1 MKMNLN
7 DKCMDETIKQTMDYK
22 GKQIKK
28 FVDAKEKSMAL
39 FAAGR
44 DSAMIVAEL
53 CNQGKLS
60 TDEEI
65 KAAIHEYRKF
75 FYYEIYSTDPDEEA
89 IQKAKQEVG
98 KTTEF
103 LGF

>member
-1 MKMNLN
+1 MTTGAKNMEPQI
-7 DKCMDETIKQTMDYK
+7 KEAMDFKNK
-22 GKQIKK
+22 SIKK

-44 DSAMIVAEL
+44 DAAMIVAEL
-53 CNQGKLS
+53 CNQGRLS

-89 IQKAKQEVG
+89 IEEAK
-98 KTTEF
+98 KKMTPTEF

>member
-1 MKMNLN
+1 
-7 DKCMDETIKQTMDYK
+7 MDEQIKQTMDYT

-44 DSAMIVAEL
+44 DATMVTCELISKSATSYSE
-53 CNQGKLS
+53 
-60 TDEEI
+60 DEI
-65 KAAIHEYRKF
+65 KQTVKEWRNW

-89 IQKAKQEVG
+89 IQEAKR
-98 KTTEF
+98 KMNPTEF

>member
-1 MKMNLN
+1 
-7 DKCMDETIKQTMDYK
+7 MDESIKQTMDYK

-44 DSAMIVAEL
+44 DATMIVSELYNNLGDLDGAEEGEFSKEKII
-53 CNQGKLS
+53 QRA
-60 TDEEI
+60 I
-65 KAAIHEYRKF
+65 KEWRNW

-89 IQKAKQEVG
+89 IEEAK
-98 KTTEF
+98 KNMNPTEF

>member
-1 MKMNLN
+1 MEPYIK
-7 DKCMDETIKQTMDYK
+7 ETLDYK

-28 FVDAKEKSMAL
+28 FTDAKEKSMAL

-44 DSAMIVAEL
+44 DATMIVSEIMRWET
-53 CNQGKLS
+53 N
-60 TDEEI
+60 EEH
-65 KAAIHEYRKF
+65 KNDLWLKEQVKMWRTW

-89 IQKAKQEVG
+89 KEEAK
-98 KTTEF
+98 KKMNPTEF

>member
-1 MKMNLN
+1 
-7 DKCMDETIKQTMDYK
+7 MDESIKQTMDYK

-44 DSAMIVAEL
+44 DAAMIVAEL

-65 KAAIHEYRKF
+65 KESVREYRRF
-75 FYYEIYSTDPDEEA
+75 FYYEIYSTDPDEE
-89 IQKAKQEVG
+89 IKLKAKYEAGAVP
-98 KTTEF
+98 F
-103 LGF
+103 

>member
-1 MKMNLN
+1 
-7 DKCMDETIKQTMDYK
+7 MDEQIKQTMDYK

-44 DSAMIVAEL
+44 DATMVTCELISKSATSYSE
-53 CNQGKLS
+53 
-60 TDEEI
+60 DEI
-65 KAAIHEYRKF
+65 KQTVKEWRNW
-75 FYYEIYSTDPDEEA
+75 FYYEIYSTDPDE
-89 IQKAKQEVG
+89 QVKQQAKENM
-98 KTTEF
+98 TTKEI